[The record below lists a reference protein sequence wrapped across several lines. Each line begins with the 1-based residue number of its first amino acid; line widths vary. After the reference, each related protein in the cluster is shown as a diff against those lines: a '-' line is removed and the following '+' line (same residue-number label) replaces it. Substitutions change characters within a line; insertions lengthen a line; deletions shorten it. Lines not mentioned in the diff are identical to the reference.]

1 MGEQVHRGWN
11 LGREG
16 TSVHLAY
23 AKEARMLQNR
33 LSAVRGR
40 CASLLVSLSLLVVSG
55 ELSLAQMEPSYP
67 DPRAGTSVSLDRS
80 LGLPGGGYGQ
90 PGASSNPAG
99 WGGLGVRP
107 GGNSSNGAPPLGLG
121 LDPAGLNS
129 VPGDGLQA
137 SRGAEL
143 FQRESGRPIAEVRF
157 VGQETVSTDKI
168 MSFVRTR
175 EGRTFEPE
183 VLQADKRRLTS
194 SGLFRDVRIYTR
206 DEPIGLVVVFE
217 VFERPTIRH
226 IRFIGNKGI
235 SDRTLK
241 TQSGLEVGESL
252 NLYTIEEA
260 RRKIEDYYRSRGY
273 PKAIVEITEGN
284 EPSHRGAVF
293 DISEGPKQHV
303 LKVEFVGNTIT
314 SDSRLQTQI
323 QSRPDII
330 PRLALFRG
338 KLDTNKVDED
348 VERLTAYYRGLGFFR
363 ARIGRELEYD
373 STESWATLR
382 FIIDEGPRYTIREV
396 SISGNEKFD
405 GDGLKSRLTLKPG
418 DFFNLDRMNR
428 DVNTLRDTY
437 GAQGYVFADISAD
450 PIFVEAGSELDL
462 VYNVTEGQQFRVGNI
477 HVHVSGEYP
486 HTRETVILDR
496 LSLRPGDIVDVRE
509 VRASER
515 RLKAS
520 QLFEND
526 PSSGKT
532 PRIVIRPPDLND
544 IDVVAENPRGRAV
557 RGQSPDAETPT
568 QAPAETPAPSRPF
581 WPWPFGASPS
591 PATRP

>member
-1 MGEQVHRGWN
+1 MLKNRF
-11 LGREG
+11 
-16 TSVHLAY
+16 SVELRH
-23 AKEARMLQNR
+23 
-33 LSAVRGR
+33 S
-40 CASLLVSLSLLVVSG
+40 ASLLMSATLLFVCADSLIAQVGPPYRDSG
-55 ELSLAQMEPSYP
+55 GFSPAMPGSNPGMIGGGSGPFGPNPSALG
-67 DPRAGTSVSLDRS
+67 AGTSID
-80 LGLPGGGYGQ
+80 
-90 PGASSNPAG
+90 
-99 WGGLGVRP
+99 RP
-107 GGNSSNGAPPLGLG
+107 GGISSNGAPPLGM
-121 LDPAGLNS
+121 GLNPS
-129 VPGDGLQA
+129 GLNLSPGVSPGTEAQG
-137 SRGAEL
+137 SRGADL

-157 VGQETVSTDKI
+157 VGQETVSIDKI

-175 EGRTFEPE
+175 EGRNFEPE

-226 IRFIGNKGI
+226 IRFIGNRGI

-260 RRKIEDYYRSRGY
+260 RRKIEDYYRSRGF
-273 PKAIVEITEGN
+273 PKAIVEISEGN

-293 DISEGPKQHV
+293 DISEGPKQH
-303 LKVEFVGNTIT
+303 LLAVEFVGNTIA
-314 SDSRLQTQI
+314 SDSRLETQI

-338 KLDTNKVDED
+338 KLDMNKVDED

-382 FIIDEGPRYTIREV
+382 FIIDEGPRYTVREV
-396 SISGNEKFD
+396 SVSGNAVFESE
-405 GDGLKSRLTLKPG
+405 GLKSKLMLKTG
-418 DFFNLDRMNR
+418 DFFNLERMNR

-437 GAQGYVFADISAD
+437 GAQGYVFADITAD
-450 PIFVEAGSELDL
+450 PIFAEAGSELDL
-462 VYNVTEGQQFRVGNI
+462 IYNVSEGQQFRVGNI
-477 HVHVSGEYP
+477 HVHVGGEYA

-526 PSSGKT
+526 PASGKT
-532 PRIVIRPPDLND
+532 PRIVIRPPDLSD
-544 IDVVAENPRGRAV
+544 IEVAAEERSGQAV
-557 RGQSPDAETPT
+557 RGQSPETEPPME
-568 QAPAETPAPSRPF
+568 APARPTPS
-581 WPWPFGASPS
+581 WPWPVGASFP